1 MKRIF
6 FTVIILL
13 VVVPVTFA
21 QRFQVGFRI
30 GANVADTSI
39 PKVEMEEGYL
49 VGGKARIGF
58 ETALMA
64 RLKIIRRL
72 HLQAEFEFSRL
83 GYQLRYVRSES
94 EQIIKLHA
102 NRVEIPLMLGV
113 DVGPMR
119 LFAGAFFRIAHSEK
133 SNAPSLAKVTF
144 NDADIG
150 VMGGVGVN
158 IRRFF
163 IEVRLSGYPK
173 SYVTSTI
180 ETNGHRQRV
189 RIHRNIRYSISTGFF
204 F

>member
-6 FTVIILL
+6 STVTMLL
-13 VVVPVTFA
+13 VMAATAFA
-21 QRFQVGFRI
+21 QRFQVGFRV
-30 GANVADTSI
+30 GANVADITI
-39 PKVEMEEGYL
+39 PRVELNEEYI

-64 RLKIIRRL
+64 RLEIIHRL

-83 GYQLRYVRSES
+83 GYQLRYVHPEYERLV
-94 EQIIKLHA
+94 KLYA

-119 LFAGAFFRIAHSEK
+119 LFAGLYFRIAHSEK
-133 SNAPSLAKVTF
+133 SNAPSVAKVGF
-144 NDADIG
+144 NDSDIG
-150 VMGGVGVN
+150 VMGGVGLN

-163 IEVRLSGYPK
+163 IEARLSGYPK

-180 ETNGHRQRV
+180 EANGHKQRV
-189 RIHRNIRYSISTGFF
+189 RIHRNIRYSISTGIYF
-204 F
+204 